1 MPVICMPGCNGM
13 ANATQQPLGYA
24 KVPQQD
30 EHKPGKCD
38 TRCTANQ
45 GDWCGGGWH
54 NSVYKTR

>member
-1 MPVICMPGCNGM
+1 MLRRN
-13 ANATQQPLGYA
+13 TLGYT